1 MPRKNKDNSH
11 RRKQDIPDP
20 DFLSPKEAA
29 PILRVSVG
37 TLEFWRR
44 TGAQNVPYAKVGRN
58 IYYERRDLYAF
69 IRSQKI
75 GGEAN

>member
-1 MPRKNKDNSH
+1 
-11 RRKQDIPDP
+11 
-20 DFLSPKEAA
+20 
-29 PILRVSVG
+29 VSVG